1 LSVSE
6 TFVMSDYPGFLP
18 GMVIAVVLG
27 AVVRRPVG
35 RFLAMSDVE
44 AWVLVVSIGAVLS
57 ATLTP
62 GAEGPRS
69 VMTTLECDTSRM
81 GPAPLS
87 TYLTFGTTSLNV
99 LLFVPLGWAI
109 TRIGRPAPRAAA
121 LVIAVLLPIAIE
133 VIQLVATPL
142 GRACQVADVVDNLVG
157 LALGIGAGLAIGFA
171 LAFLGRK
178 VVTTPEPPPPPT
190 G

>member
-1 LSVSE
+1 MPASE
-6 TFVMSDYPGFLP
+6 TFVLSDYPGFLP
-18 GMVIAVVLG
+18 GLTIAIILG
-27 AVVRRPVG
+27 ALVRRPVA
-35 RFLAMSDVE
+35 RFLSMSDGA

-62 GAEGPRS
+62 GSDGPRS
-69 VMTTLECDTSRM
+69 VMTALACDTSRM

-87 TYLTFGTTSLNV
+87 SYLSFGTTSLNV

-109 TRIGRPAPRAAA
+109 TRIGRPTPRAVA
-121 LVIAVLLPIAIE
+121 LAIAVLLPIAIE

-142 GRACQVADVVDNLVG
+142 GRACQVADVVDNLIG
-157 LALGIGAGLAIGFA
+157 LAIGIGAGLAVGFA
-171 LAFLGRK
+171 IASLGRK
-178 VVTTPEPPPPPT
+178 VVTTTEPPPPRT